1 MRRSTYALFGL
12 AAVACVFF
20 GAGLGVT
27 LQKRFPDGQV
37 SAQPDYEAAHS
48 ALAEW
53 TRSRSLIDL
62 QCGQGSGCV
71 VEELVLVGV
80 GCGPK
85 SEVMLARHEDEFQ
98 APCEAIEAH
107 WVRALDERGL

>member
-12 AAVACVFF
+12 AALFFILF
-20 GAGLGVT
+20 GAGIGVQ
-27 LQKRFPDGQV
+27 LQQRFPDGPASV
-37 SAQPDYEAAHS
+37 QPDYEAANA
-48 ALAEW
+48 ALAEY

-62 QCGQGSGCV
+62 QCGVGAGCV
-71 VEELVLVGV
+71 VEEIVLVGV

-85 SEVMLARHEDEFQ
+85 SEVMVARHEDEF
-98 APCEAIEAH
+98 PVNCEAIDAH